1 MNPTTGTIIKALRS
15 GLATRDELLEHHGC
29 KSEALTTCT
38 SNMLRR
44 ELITR
49 YAEAV
54 DGKTVSA
61 YRLTELGK
69 AWKPDQRGVSLKK
82 AMQKGMQPE
91 SGIGG
96 TAIPPPALDSIFAT
110 APELQYLSPEDYAMP
125 EPDAKL
131 LALANRELS
140 AQLESRNASLLNA
153 CDALGRIG
161 HRLGT
166 DPDEGGSGPILCAID
181 EIEGQRDAWSLVAA
195 RFEQETPVEFAAYV
209 EFLRDEL
216 TNARALADKLQHL
229 LDAKTR
235 ECEALRANAPE
246 CCGKCAPDLET
257 VPLAE
262 LVAGVASSLDDDQS
276 ITIDADG
283 IVTIEAFGCEFTG
296 YHYMV
301 SALLDATET
310 LRRAEVAA

>member
-1 MNPTTGTIIKALRS
+1 MKPTTGTVIKALRS

-49 YAEAV
+49 YAETV
-54 DGKTVSA
+54 DGKMVSA

-110 APELQYLSPEDYAMP
+110 APELQYLAPEDYAMP

-131 LALANRELS
+131 IALANHELASQLSAIRDAMDDEMLSTADIPARIREL
-140 AQLESRNASLLNA
+140 
-153 CDALGRIG
+153 
-161 HRLGT
+161 
-166 DPDEGGSGPILCAID
+166 CA
-181 EIEGQRDAWSLVAA
+181 
-195 RFEQETPVEFAAYV
+195 
-209 EFLRDEL
+209 EL
-216 TNARALADKLQHL
+216 TNTRALADKLQHL

-257 VPLAE
+257 VALVDLLAR
-262 LVAGVASSLDDDQS
+262 VATYLDDGH
-276 ITIDADG
+276 T
-283 IVTIEAFGCEFTG
+283 VTIHASDLVTINAFGRNFVGTYLETSG
-296 YHYMV
+296 
-301 SALLDATET
+301 LLDASAM

>member
-1 MNPTTGTIIKALRS
+1 MKPTTETIIKALRS
-15 GLATRDELLEHHGC
+15 GLATREELLEHHGC

-69 AWKPDQRGVSLKK
+69 AWKPDQRGVNLKK
-82 AMQKGMQPE
+82 AMQRGMQPE
-91 SGIGG
+91 AGIGG
-96 TAIPPPALDSIFAT
+96 TAIPPPTLDSIFAT
-110 APELQYLSPEDYAMP
+110 APELQYLAPEDYVLP

-131 LALANRELS
+131 LAMANRELS
-140 AQLESRNASLLNA
+140 KDIELLRENYA
-153 CDALGRIG
+153 ALGKN
-161 HRLGT
+161 
-166 DPDEGGSGPILCAID
+166 
-181 EIEGQRDAWSLVAA
+181 
-195 RFEQETPVEFAAYV
+195 
-209 EFLRDEL
+209 LRAEL
-216 TNARALADKLQHL
+216 ANATTLADKLQHL

-235 ECEALRANAPE
+235 ECEALRATAPE

-262 LVAGVASSLDDDQS
+262 LVAGVASSLYDDQS

-301 SALLDATET
+301 SALLDATES